1 MKTEK
6 MLEIASELN
15 RCLAY
20 SDIEGSVEFGTD
32 DNNRTHINFI
42 HYDKRYK
49 HNNGIL
55 FIYSWLDDG
64 IINNLV
70 DKVKNVI
77 AGEELI
83 ND

>member
-1 MKTEK
+1 MKRKE
-6 MLEIASELN
+6 MLKIASELN

-20 SDIEGSVEFGTD
+20 SDIEGSVEYEIHGD
-32 DNNRTHINFI
+32 SAKVIFI
-42 HYDKRYK
+42 HYDERYELDSK
-49 HNNGIL
+49 IL
-55 FIYSWLDDG
+55 FIYDWLDDEKT
-64 IINNLV
+64 NQSV